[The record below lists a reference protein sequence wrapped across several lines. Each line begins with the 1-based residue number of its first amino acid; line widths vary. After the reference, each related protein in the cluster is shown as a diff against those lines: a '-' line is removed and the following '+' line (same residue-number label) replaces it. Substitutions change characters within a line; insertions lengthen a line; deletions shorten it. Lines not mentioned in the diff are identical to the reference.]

1 MKLTNDFRLTI
12 LGVGALALML
22 GLNIRHALNNYGI
35 TDGNLHMEILAQS
48 NSSGGGSG
56 SGSSSGSGGGS
67 DNYGGSSSGNHCPDY
82 SYVPNRYIVHSVQ
95 TITVTSNIK
104 GEINVAGTVQS
115 GFEKNKQIVIAI
127 QISNCDGIQENS
139 CCNQSNTGVRIL

>member
-1 MKLTNDFRLTI
+1 MKLTNDFKLTI

-56 SGSSSGSGGGS
+56 SGSGSGSGGS
-67 DNYGGSSSGNHCPDY
+67 NNNGGTNIYYYEHLSGRPNDCKISVWVDASGKVYADGNEAGANVTLSKKTVDGKKETCPSSGNGCTVY
-82 SYVPNRYIVHSVQ
+82 SCH
-95 TITVTSNIK
+95 VT
-104 GEINVAGTVQS
+104 T
-115 GFEKNKQIVIAI
+115 
-127 QISNCDGIQENS
+127 
-139 CCNQSNTGVRIL
+139 NTGSGT

>member
-1 MKLTNDFRLTI
+1 MRLTNDFKLTI

-56 SGSSSGSGGGS
+56 SGGLGTDYVKHDRECGITVTGQAGIPLIIRGVSFVIPVGGTLTVSFSNAAVDCEGGGNFMCQYMSCS
-67 DNYGGSSSGNHCPDY
+67 DFWQSVSCGGSSSN
-82 SYVPNRYIVHSVQ
+82 
-95 TITVTSNIK
+95 
-104 GEINVAGTVQS
+104 
-115 GFEKNKQIVIAI
+115 
-127 QISNCDGIQENS
+127 
-139 CCNQSNTGVRIL
+139 